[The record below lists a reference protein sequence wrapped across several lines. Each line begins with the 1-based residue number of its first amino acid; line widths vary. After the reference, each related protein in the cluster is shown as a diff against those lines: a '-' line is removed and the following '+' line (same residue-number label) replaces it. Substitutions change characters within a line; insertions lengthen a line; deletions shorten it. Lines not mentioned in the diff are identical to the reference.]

1 MPDKSGNYKNLGV
14 KSFKIP
20 KIEAKTKIKQPRGVK
35 EVPYIEERM
44 GEKSNLSLRERL
56 NYLEHLFILVLKQ
69 RELKRFI
76 QFCFVGLSGVGVNF
90 GTFWLLTRGA
100 GLWDL
105 AAVILGW
112 ATATLSNFI
121 LNDIWTFGDRRVGN
135 AKAILMRAVKFFLV
149 SLAAVGIYYAV
160 YTPLTRFLEVYDLV
174 AYAIAIGIGLVWNF
188 SMSVLWTWRKSEK
201 GTLTRS

>member
-1 MPDKSGNYKNLGV
+1 
-14 KSFKIP
+14 
-20 KIEAKTKIKQPRGVK
+20 
-35 EVPYIEERM
+35 M

-56 NYLEHLFILVLKQ
+56 NYLEHLFILLLRQ
-69 RELKRFI
+69 RELRRFI

-105 AAVILGW
+105 AAVILSW

-121 LNDIWTFGDRRVGN
+121 LNDIWTFRDRRAGK
-135 AKAILMRAVKFFLV
+135 AKAILVRAVKFFLV
-149 SLAAVGIYYAV
+149 SLGAMGIYYAV
-160 YTPLTRFLEVYDLV
+160 YTPLTRFLGMYDLV

-188 SMSVLWTWRKSEK
+188 SMSVLWTWRKSER
-201 GTLTRS
+201 GILTRS

>member
-1 MPDKSGNYKNLGV
+1 M
-14 KSFKIP
+14 
-20 KIEAKTKIKQPRGVK
+20 
-35 EVPYIEERM
+35 PYIEERM

>member
-1 MPDKSGNYKNLGV
+1 M
-14 KSFKIP
+14 
-20 KIEAKTKIKQPRGVK
+20 K

-44 GEKSNLSLRERL
+44 REKDNLSLRKRFS
-56 NYLEHLFILVLKQ
+56 YVEHVFSLALKQ
-69 RELKRFI
+69 RELRRFI
-76 QFCFVGLSGVGVNF
+76 QFCFVGLTGVGVNF

-121 LNDIWTFGDRRVGN
+121 LNDIWTFRDRRVRA
-135 AKAILMRAVKFFLV
+135 AKAILLRAVKFFLV
-149 SLAAVGIYYAV
+149 SLGAIGVYYAV
-160 YTPLTRFLEVYDLV
+160 YTPLTRFLGVYDLV

-201 GTLTRS
+201 RILTRS